1 MIKNNSVIEDALFQ
15 IQNLEESLNK
25 NAQGILSSTMRREIG
40 SLVKES
46 LLEQDEVEDEDD
58 VDVDV
63 STMDDLEDIDA
74 DTDNLDDVD
83 DEDDF
88 SLDVDDTEDD
98 MMDLPTMDSDED
110 TIDLTKASDAEV
122 LRVFKAMGDEDGV
135 IVKKENNM
143 LHLSDNE
150 NDTEYLIQLG
160 ESDMPMRDSMM
171 DDMPMRGSMRGS
183 RMDDIPMRGS
193 MKGSMMGD
201 EFGDYDK
208 FGDYDEFGDEDDYSS
223 NKFSFDEFGEEN
235 DDDFS
240 FGEFKEIEDLTQQSL
255 ENDKKEMGEETI
267 YELELDDEGL
277 SGDRHPI
284 EFMEMDDYDTSDNV
298 DRYFEEDPYAEE
310 DPYMEDELYSN
321 EMPVGRS
328 ITDELEEGWMNE
340 AKMKAKAK
348 GMGMGNASKFRYDK
362 KPNQSGGFKTTM
374 KQGTRG
380 VGMGKAKFEYKE
392 EVNYEGFGMKP
403 KARGE
408 FKEASRTLGNGKRWG
423 REGLDKPKAAPR
435 HLRKES
441 TEELDL
447 LRAKNGE
454 YRKALDLFRTKLN
467 EVAVF
472 NSNLAYATRLFTE
485 HSTTKQEKINIL
497 RRFDNAETLKE
508 SKNLY
513 KYIKGELSEV
523 TSKGDGT
530 ITESVQRTIS
540 KVPTTGSAVNL
551 IESKTY
557 ENPQFL
563 RMKDLMGKLK

>member
-15 IQNLEESLNK
+15 IKNLEESLNK
-25 NAQGILSSTMRREIG
+25 NAQGILSSTMRKEIG

-46 LLEQDEVEDEDD
+46 LLEQDEVEDDED

-63 STMDDLEDIDA
+63 SAMDDLEDIDA
-74 DTDNLDDVD
+74 DTDNLDDID

-98 MMDLPTMDSDED
+98 LMDLPTMDSDED
-110 TIDLTKASDAEV
+110 TIDLTGASDAEV

-160 ESDMPMRDSMM
+160 ESDDALVAM
-171 DDMPMRGSMRGS
+171 DELKEFGQSEFDMYDFHHPRKGRHHDEDE
-183 RMDDIPMRGS
+183 DDLSDIMG
-193 MKGSMMGD
+193 MSMMGD
-201 EFGDYDK
+201 D
-208 FGDYDEFGDEDDYSS
+208 DDY
-223 NKFSFDEFGEEN
+223 E
-235 DDDFS
+235 DDFS
-240 FGEFKEIEDLTQQSL
+240 FEEFTEIEDLTQQSL

-267 YELELDDEGL
+267 YELELEDDGM

-284 EFMEMDDYDTSDNV
+284 EFMEMDDFDMSGNE
-298 DRYFEEDPYAEE
+298 DRYMGVED
-310 DPYMEDELYSN
+310 DELYS
-321 EMPVGRS
+321 
-328 ITDELEEGWMNE
+328 DEFQEGWMNE
-340 AKMKAKAK
+340 AKMKAKMKAK
-348 GMGMGNASKFRYDK
+348 GMGMGNASKFKYDK

-392 EVNYEGFGMKP
+392 EVNDEGFGMKP

-540 KVPTTGSAVNL
+540 RVPTTGSAVNL

>member
-1 MIKNNSVIEDALFQ
+1 
-15 IQNLEESLNK
+15 
-25 NAQGILSSTMRREIG
+25 
-40 SLVKES
+40 
-46 LLEQDEVEDEDD
+46 
-58 VDVDV
+58 
-63 STMDDLEDIDA
+63 
-74 DTDNLDDVD
+74 
-83 DEDDF
+83 
-88 SLDVDDTEDD
+88 
-98 MMDLPTMDSDED
+98 
-110 TIDLTKASDAEV
+110 
-122 LRVFKAMGDEDGV
+122 
-135 IVKKENNM
+135 
-143 LHLSDNE
+143 
-150 NDTEYLIQLG
+150 
-160 ESDMPMRDSMM
+160 
-171 DDMPMRGSMRGS
+171 
-183 RMDDIPMRGS
+183 
-193 MKGSMMGD
+193 
-201 EFGDYDK
+201 
-208 FGDYDEFGDEDDYSS
+208 
-223 NKFSFDEFGEEN
+223 
-235 DDDFS
+235 
-240 FGEFKEIEDLTQQSL
+240 
-255 ENDKKEMGEETI
+255 MGEETI
-267 YELELDDEGL
+267 YELELDDDGM

-284 EFMEMDDYDTSDNV
+284 EFMEMDDFDMSGNE
-298 DRYFEEDPYAEE
+298 DRYMGVED
-310 DPYMEDELYSN
+310 DELYS
-321 EMPVGRS
+321 
-328 ITDELEEGWMNE
+328 DEFQEGWMNE
-340 AKMKAKAK
+340 AKMKAKAKAK
-348 GMGMGNASKFRYDK
+348 GMGMGNASKFKYDK

-392 EVNYEGFGMKP
+392 EVNDEGFGMKP

-467 EVAVF
+467 EVAIF

-497 RRFDNAETLKE
+497 RRFDNADTLKE

-513 KYIKGELSEV
+513 KSIKGELSEV
-523 TSKGDGT
+523 TSKGDST

-563 RMKDLMGKLK
+563 RMKDLMSKII

>member
-15 IQNLEESLNK
+15 IKNLEESLNK
-25 NAQGILSSTMRREIG
+25 NAQGILSSTMRKEIG

-46 LLEQDEVEDEDD
+46 LLEQDEVEDDED

-63 STMDDLEDIDA
+63 SAMDDLEDIDA
-74 DTDNLDDVD
+74 DTDNLDDID
-83 DEDDF
+83 DKDDF
-88 SLDVDDTEDD
+88 SLDVDDTDDD
-98 MMDLPTMDSDED
+98 MKDLPTMDSDED
-110 TIDLTKASDAEV
+110 TIDLTGASDAEV

-160 ESDMPMRDSMM
+160 ESDMSMM
-171 DDMPMRGSMRGS
+171 DELKEFGQSEFDMYDFHHPRKGRHH
-183 RMDDIPMRGS
+183 DDEDDLS
-193 MKGSMMGD
+193 YMMGD
-201 EFGDYDK
+201 DD
-208 FGDYDEFGDEDDYSS
+208 DEDDDEDD
-223 NKFSFDEFGEEN
+223 FSFDEFGEEVSASTDVLSTKSN
-235 DDDFS
+235 P
-240 FGEFKEIEDLTQQSL
+240 T
-255 ENDKKEMGEETI
+255 EETI
-267 YELELDDEGL
+267 YELELDEEDFGGM

-284 EFMEMDDYDTSDNV
+284 EFMEMSDFDMSGNE
-298 DRYFEEDPYAEE
+298 DR
-310 DPYMEDELYSN
+310 YMEDELYSD
-321 EMPVGRS
+321 EFQEGR
-328 ITDELEEGWMNE
+328 MNE
-340 AKMKAKAK
+340 AKMKANAKAK
-348 GMGMGNASKFRYDK
+348 GMGMGNASKFKYDK
-362 KPNQSGGFKTTM
+362 KPNQSGGFKTSM

-392 EVNYEGFGMKP
+392 EVNDEGFGMKP

-447 LRAKNGE
+447 LRAKNEE

-467 EVAVF
+467 EVAIF

-513 KYIKGELSEV
+513 KSIKGELSEV

>member
-15 IQNLEESLNK
+15 IKNLEESLNK
-25 NAQGILSSTMRREIG
+25 NAQGILSSTMKREIG

-83 DEDDF
+83 DDDDF

-160 ESDMPMRDSMM
+160 ESDMPMRGSMRGSMM
-171 DDMPMRGSMRGS
+171 DDMPMRGSMKGS
-183 RMDDIPMRGS
+183 RFDDEDRFGS
-193 MKGSMMGD
+193 MKGGRFDDEDDYEDPFGD
-201 EFGDYDK
+201 EFGD
-208 FGDYDEFGDEDDYSS
+208 EFGDDDYDRDGFDKYSS
-223 NKFSFDEFGEEN
+223 NNLSFDEFGDEN

-267 YELELDDEGL
+267 YELELDDDGL

-284 EFMEMDDYDTSDNV
+284 EFMEMDDYDMSDNE
-298 DRYFEEDPYAEE
+298 DRY
-310 DPYMEDELYSN
+310 MGDELYSDN
-321 EMPVGRS
+321 MP
-328 ITDELEEGWMNE
+328 TDEFLEGWMNE

-348 GMGMGNASKFRYDK
+348 GMGMGNASKFKYDK

-392 EVNYEGFGMKP
+392 EVNDEGFGMKP

-540 KVPTTGSAVNL
+540 RVPTTGSAVNL

-563 RMKDLMGKLK
+563 RIKDLMGKLK